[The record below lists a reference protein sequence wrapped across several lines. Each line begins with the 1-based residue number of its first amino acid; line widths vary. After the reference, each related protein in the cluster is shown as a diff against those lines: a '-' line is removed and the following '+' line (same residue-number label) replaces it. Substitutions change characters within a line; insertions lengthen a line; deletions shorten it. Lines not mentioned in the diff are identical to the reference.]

1 MAVPSC
7 SATENRGSGMKKI
20 HITKLSD
27 NEFHFEY
34 EDEDKIEEIQR
45 LKEFE
50 HEGQTYKVK
59 HIIETFD
66 LSGYHAF
73 MVYAKPA

>member
-7 SATENRGSGMKKI
+7 SATRKRGSDMKKI

-34 EDEDKIEEIQR
+34 EDEDKIEEILN

-50 HEGQTYKVK
+50 HEGQRYKVEEA
-59 HIIETFD
+59 IETFD